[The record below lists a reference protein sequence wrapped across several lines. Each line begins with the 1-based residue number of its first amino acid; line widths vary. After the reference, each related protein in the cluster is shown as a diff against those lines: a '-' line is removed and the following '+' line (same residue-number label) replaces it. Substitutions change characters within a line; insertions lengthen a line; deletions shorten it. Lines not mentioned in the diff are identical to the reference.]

1 MAEQAGAICVF
12 KGQEMGRRKILL
24 VSSGGGHWVELL
36 RISAAF
42 EGHDTQYVSSQDIAS
57 VPNGQREPIVIPDGS
72 RTNILGIIKIFIYMW
87 KVERDFLPDLVVTTG
102 AAPGLIGLIIGRLLG
117 AKTIWLDTIASSEHP
132 SLSGRLAQPCATLW
146 LTQWETVARQHR
158 RLKCFGKV
166 V

>member
-1 MAEQAGAICVF
+1 
-12 KGQEMGRRKILL
+12 MGRRKILL

-42 EGHDTQYVSSQDIAS
+42 EGHDTQYVSSQDVDS
-57 VPNGQREPIVIPDGS
+57 VPNGQRQHITIPDGS
-72 RTNILGIIKIFIYMW
+72 RTNIMGILKTFIRLWKI
-87 KVERDFLPDLVVTTG
+87 EHDFLPDLVVTTG
-102 AAPGLIGLIIGRLLG
+102 AAPGLIGIVIGRLLG
-117 AKTIWLDTIASSEHP
+117 AKTIWLDSIASSERA

-146 LTQWETVARQHR
+146 LTQWEAVARQHR